1 MSGHSKWANIKN
13 RKGAQDQKRSAAFT
27 KMSKNIITA
36 IKLGGNNTSPE
47 GNSYL
52 KAVLE
57 KAREV
62 NMPKEN
68 IIRLIDRFNQR
79 KDNLTT
85 LLLEGF
91 GPHSVPVMVEVETD
105 NRNRTLG
112 EIRLIFKNHGGSL
125 GEEGSVGYLFERVG
139 EVELAKE
146 IGDELEL
153 ELIDAG
159 MRDKEEKVLTVDA
172 KSLNNVVTLLKNKD
186 IPVVSAKVVMKSLNP
201 IPLSSEESVGEVM
214 DMIEELEEHEEVSGV
229 FAGFDY
235 HE

>member
-36 IKLGGNNTSPE
+36 IKQGGNNTNAD

-68 IIRLIDRFNQR
+68 ITRLIDRFNLR
-79 KDNLTT
+79 KDNLMT

-91 GPHSVPVMVEVETD
+91 GPQGVPIMLEVETD
-105 NRNRTLG
+105 NKNRTLG

-125 GEEGSVGYLFERVG
+125 GEEGSVGYLFEKVG
-139 EVELAKE
+139 EIELD
-146 IGDELEL
+146 GDIDESVEL

-159 MRDKEEKVLTVDA
+159 MGDRTDKLLTVDS
-172 KSLNNVVTLLKNKD
+172 KSLNNIVGILKSKNIPIVSSK
-186 IPVVSAKVVMKSLNP
+186 IVMRPLNPVVLP
-201 IPLSSEESVGEVM
+201 SEEAVGVVI
-214 DMIEELEEHEEVSGV
+214 DMIEELEEHEEVNGV